1 MIAYIFGITNGG
13 FITSVT
19 FMMLPLSSI
28 SSFALVF
35 FEIEPAIIYIVGAA
49 LTFLNLIILYNF
61 DDTKMVRELKLEYQ
75 KISTKGDLNDTIEE
89 LT

>member
-1 MIAYIFGITNGG
+1 MIANIFGITNGG

-35 FEIEPAIIYIVGAA
+35 FEIEPTIIYIVGAA
-49 LTFLNLIILYNF
+49 LTLLNLIILYNF
-61 DDTKMVRELKLEYQ
+61 DDSKMVRELKLDY
-75 KISTKGDLNDTIEE
+75 
-89 LT
+89 